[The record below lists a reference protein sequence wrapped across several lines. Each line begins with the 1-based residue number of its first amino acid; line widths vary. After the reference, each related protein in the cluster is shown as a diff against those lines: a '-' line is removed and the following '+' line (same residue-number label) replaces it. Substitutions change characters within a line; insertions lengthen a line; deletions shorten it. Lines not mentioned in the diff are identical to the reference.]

1 VTRASSDAEAAGTP
15 SGPAASRIIA
25 AESLQGAQAFDLTE
39 LAGALAPAPRR
50 LTARDL
56 SNETARAAYAL
67 GHRRGYE
74 QGARAGLQQGF
85 TEGSQALEAHQ
96 SRKAADVAGQMQR
109 ILDAFGRDMAALE
122 AQVASDLVSLAVD
135 IARQV
140 LRRELSLDEQALLPA
155 AREALR
161 TLGEGASALE
171 IHLHPR
177 RRRAASRRTW
187 TPSRPDAAR
196 CRKTLAAARRLPC
209 RRRHRHRRSRL
220 RHPLASRHGPAGARR
235 GAWAVKFG
243 SGQPAAKD
251 AKDSRRTRKELPK
264 VFFGTSKPLPP
275 ATVAVQPDGCQ
286 VSWTVKRHENLQGC
300 SFASFE
306 FPSRPSRPVSAPA
319 FDPVLP

>member
-161 TLGEGASALE
+161 TLAEGASALE
-171 IHLHPR
+171 IHLHPDD
-177 RRRAASRRTW
+177 ASRIA
-187 TPSRPDAAR
+187 PNLD
-196 CRKTLAAARRLPC
+196 
-209 RRRHRHRRSRL
+209 
-220 RHPLASRHGPAGARR
+220 
-235 GAWAVKFG
+235 
-243 SGQPAAKD
+243 
-251 AKDSRRTRKELPK
+251 
-264 VFFGTSKPLPP
+264 
-275 ATVAVQPDGCQ
+275 AVQAGRCKVQEDASLPRGGCR
-286 VSWTVKRHENLQGC
+286 VEGDTGIAEAG
-300 SFASFE
+300 
-306 FPSRPSRPVSAPA
+306 
-319 FDPVLP
+319 FDTRWQAVMARLGRDEEPGL